1 MSTAVRVILRQ
12 DIPNV
17 GKRGDI
23 REVSSGY
30 ARNFLLP
37 KQLAMIATEGAV
49 SQAASMRRAR
59 DLRDAQDRSAAEEVA
74 RKLVPKIFTISA
86 KAGSEGRLFGSVTPA
101 DVVDAVAAQ
110 AGVEIDRRKLLL
122 SDPIKS
128 LGTHSVAVRLHP
140 DVEFPVTIEVV
151 AG

>member
-1 MSTAVRVILRQ
+1 VSAVKVILRQ
-12 DIPNV
+12 DVPSV

-23 REVSSGY
+23 CEVSPGY
-30 ARNFLLP
+30 ARNYLLP
-37 KQLAMIATEGAV
+37 KQLAMLATDGAV
-49 SQAASMRRAR
+49 SQAAAMRRAR

-74 RKLVPKIFTISA
+74 RRLVPKVITISA

-101 DVVDAVAAQ
+101 DVVEAVAEQ
-110 AGVEIDRRKLLL
+110 AGVELDRRKLLL

-140 DVEFPVTIEVV
+140 DVEFPVTVEVV
-151 AG
+151 AS